1 MIERGVGVGRAAPEG
16 VAGAGVVLGLVVCV
30 GLRWCWACGGAR
42 PVCLVRGVGVG
53 DLAGLVPGP
62 GLGAA
67 LAGLDRGVLNGYALV
82 EVLVAQA
89 RQVAHEQARLLAD
102 LVEVAHCLP
111 GDEDGP
117 VLRGPVGEFAAD
129 EIRAALCLTRRAADV
144 ALAEALDIVERLP
157 QVHAALLR
165 GDLDLPRA
173 RVFSA
178 ETMHVGDDLAVRV
191 VGELLGVASG
201 LTTGQLAGRLRR
213 RVLKADP
220 DQARRRA
227 QESVRGRRVFG
238 QLDPD
243 GTSSLGGERL
253 PADRAAAAMARIGE
267 VARARHCTGDPRTLD
282 QLRADTYL
290 DLLLGIIP
298 NGCPDIPGTPDPAG
312 TPDKPNTPGPVQ
324 FWLSPAAW

>member
-1 MIERGVGVGRAAPEG
+1 M
-16 VAGAGVVLGLVVCV
+16 
-30 GLRWCWACGGAR
+30 
-42 PVCLVRGVGVG
+42 
-53 DLAGLVPGP
+53 
-62 GLGAA
+62 
-67 LAGLDRGVLNGYALV
+67 
-82 EVLVAQA
+82 AQA

-157 QVHAALLR
+157 QVHAALLS
-165 GDLDLPRA
+165 GDIDLPRA

-220 DQARRRA
+220 DQAGGVRRSRCGVGGCSGSWIRMVRRLWVGSGCPRIGPRRRW
-227 QESVRGRRVFG
+227 RGSGRWPGPGTVPGIPGLLISYARTRTSTCSSGSSPTAARTFSTPRTRRAPLTSRTPPVG
-238 QLDPD
+238 PPQTSQLQASPVLVSPVLVSPVLVSPHLA
-243 GTSSLGGERL
+243 GPVPVSPLLVSPLRVSPVLVGPVLVLGGRCICMCRWR
-253 PADRAAAAMARIGE
+253 P
-267 VARARHCTGDPRTLD
+267 
-282 QLRADTYL
+282 
-290 DLLLGIIP
+290 
-298 NGCPDIPGTPDPAG
+298 
-312 TPDKPNTPGPVQ
+312 
-324 FWLSPAAW
+324 